1 MTPRAPAPLTNDPL
15 TERALSW
22 LVHLHSGSETA
33 QDWDDYHDWKMAHP
47 SHAEAAARAEHVW
60 SRLGPA
66 LKPPRRLARRAAGT
80 LAICLVLAGGGALVV
95 GAFPGWFADQ
105 ATGLGEIRTVA
116 LDDGSSVVMDSD
128 TRFDI
133 DFTAPQR
140 RLRLFDGQIF
150 VTVAADP
157 VRPFIVEAGGGEVQ
171 ALGTAFNIRH
181 DDTKTAVSVTEH
193 AVRVSLTKPAATVDL
208 TQGHGVDFDPAT
220 GLGRPHVVDVEN
232 VTAWRRGEILFD
244 GRPLGA
250 VVAEMGRYRR
260 GAIFFTDDR
269 LKHLPVTGMFS
280 TRDADEFFMALEKT
294 LPVRVLRLPY
304 LTLIRPRTD

>member
-1 MTPRAPAPLTNDPL
+1 MTRRAQAPLKNDPL

-22 LVHLHSGSETA
+22 LVHLHSGGETA
-33 QDWDDYHDWKMAHP
+33 QDWQDYHDWKMAHP

-66 LKPPRRLARRAAGT
+66 LKPPRRTARRAAGA
-80 LAICLVLAGGGALVV
+80 LAVCLVLAGAGAFAI
-95 GAFPGWFADQ
+95 GSFPGWFADQ
-105 ATGLGEIRTVA
+105 ATVLGEIRTVA

-128 TRFDI
+128 TRFDV

-140 RLRLFDGQIF
+140 RIRLLDGQIF

-157 VRPFIVEAGGGEVQ
+157 ARPFIVEAGEGEIQ
-171 ALGTAFNIRH
+171 ALGTAFNIRR
-181 DDTKTAVSVTEH
+181 DGTQTAVSVTEH
-193 AVRVSLTKPAATVDL
+193 AVRVSLKPAEPVDV
-208 TQGHGVDFDPAT
+208 TQGHGVDYDPAT
-220 GLGRPHVVDVEN
+220 GLGPPHIVDIEN

-250 VVAEMGRYRR
+250 VAAEMGRYRR
-260 GAIFFTDDR
+260 GAIFFTDER
-269 LKHLPVTGMFS
+269 LKQLPVTGMFS
-280 TRDADEFFMALEKT
+280 TRDVDDFFGALEQT

-304 LTLIRPRTD
+304 LTLILPRTD